1 MKCITFL
8 VPCYNSEAYIDRC
21 VNSLLIAGDDAEII
35 IVNDGSTDRTGEI
48 AEQYSRKYPDTI
60 RVINQANGGH
70 GSAVN
75 RGIENAEGE
84 YFKVVDSDDWLD
96 PAALQVLMVRLR
108 VFCMMQLRN
117 QTASVP
123 DLIICNYVYDH
134 LNESSSRS
142 VGYRHAM
149 HPDIMYGW
157 DGLNSF
163 RLSQYFVMH
172 AMIYRTAVLRN
183 SGIVLPE
190 HIFYEDNLYSYQPL
204 PYTERLYYI
213 NIDLYHYFIGRADQS
228 VNEKVMLKN
237 IDQQVKIAH
246 LMSHA
251 ADLGHVRSVNPKLA
265 NYIRRYL
272 SMIYAITT
280 VLLLMIGTDRSHRQ
294 YTELWEELQKLDPE
308 TYRLLRYHSMSILT
322 TLPGWK
328 GRRAIIAGYHLARRI
343 YKFN

>member
-21 VNSLLIAGDDAEII
+21 VNSLVVAGEDAEII

-48 AEQYSRKYPDTI
+48 AEQYALQYPDI
-60 RVINQANGGH
+60 VRVINQAYGGH

-75 RGIENAEGE
+75 RGIENAEGV

-96 PAALQVLMVRLR
+96 PTALQTLMVRLR
-108 VFCMMQLRN
+108 VFCMMQLRS
-117 QTASVP
+117 QITSVP
-123 DLIICNYVYDH
+123 DLLICNYVYDH

-142 VGYRHAM
+142 VGYRQAM

-172 AMIYRTAVLRN
+172 AMIYRTSVLKDC
-183 SGIVLPE
+183 GIVLPE

-204 PYTERLYYI
+204 PFTKRLYYI
-213 NIDLYHYFIGRADQS
+213 DIDLYHYFIGRADQS
-228 VNEKVMLKN
+228 VNENVMLKN
-237 IDQQVKIAH
+237 VDQQVRIAH
-246 LMSHA
+246 LMSRA
-251 ADLGHVRSVNPKLA
+251 ADMDSVRLTNPKLA
-265 NYIRRYL
+265 SYMRRYL

-280 VLLLMIGTDRSHRQ
+280 VLLLMTGTEKAHRQ
-294 YTELWEELQKLDPE
+294 YTDLWEGLKKHDPE

-322 TLPGWK
+322 TLPGWE